1 MATAKQNTEQ
11 TPETP
16 QIYRLIGK
24 AMGEIGAVGKDSV
37 NQSQGFKYRG
47 IDAVYNAL
55 SPVMAKYGLFLI
67 PEILEQTREER
78 SSVKS
83 QWDKDQKKY
92 VEKTTTL
99 LWSILKIR
107 FTMYAP
113 DGSNVSAVVIGEGM
127 DTGDKATNKA
137 MSIAL
142 KYAAFQIFMIP
153 TEELVDPDA
162 ESHEVAPKNTEPPKP
177 QKNTTAK
184 NDNKPAEKPPENPEE
199 PKADVS
205 TVPTV
210 PALQRAV
217 DAASEIP
224 VLTFLAKEREQL
236 AELRQINAAE
246 NAALWK
252 KQVEVLRGAKL
263 IPDKALSAYTKD
275 EAAAMVRLMYDRF
288 DPTGTELKAAEA

>member
-1 MATAKQNTEQ
+1 MATKVIAKENGGGIEPI
-11 TPETP
+11 PENVP
-16 QIYRLIGK
+16 QIYGLIGK
-24 AMGEIGAVGKDSV
+24 AMREIGAVGKDSI
-37 NQSQGFKYRG
+37 NKTQGFKYRG

-55 SPVMAKYGLFLI
+55 NPVMSKYGLFI
-67 PEILEQTREER
+67 VPEVIDERREER
-78 SSVKS
+78 TNKGG
-83 QWDKDQKKY
+83 
-92 VEKTTTL
+92 TTIL
-99 LWSILKIR
+99 YSILKIR

-113 DGSNVSAVVIGEGM
+113 DGSSISSVIIGEGM

-153 TEELVDPDA
+153 TEETTIDPDA

-177 QKNTTAK
+177 PKNTTAK

-217 DAASEIP
+217 DAASEVP

-252 KQVEVLRGAKL
+252 KQIEVLRGAKL
-263 IPDKALSAYTKD
+263 IPAKALSEYTKD

>member
-55 SPVMAKYGLFLI
+55 SPVMAKYGLFI
-67 PEILEQTREER
+67 VPEILEQTREER

-153 TEELVDPDA
+153 TEETTIDPDA
-162 ESHEVAPKNTEPPKP
+162 ETHEVAPKNT
-177 QKNTTAK
+177 TAK
-184 NDNKPAEKPPENPEE
+184 QNNKPAEKPQETPPEE

-217 DAASEIP
+217 DKAAEIP

-236 AELRQINAAE
+236 AEIRQINAAE

-252 KQVEVLRGAKL
+252 KQIEVLRGAKL

>member
-11 TPETP
+11 TPDAP

-55 SPVMAKYGLFLI
+55 SPVMAKYGLFI
-67 PEILEQTREER
+67 VPEILEQTREER
-78 SSVKS
+78 SSVKN

-153 TEELVDPDA
+153 TEETTIDPDA
-162 ESHEVAPKNTEPPKP
+162 ESHEVAPKNTTSK
-177 QKNTTAK
+177 Q
-184 NDNKPAEKPPENPEE
+184 DNKPAEKPPETPPEE

-217 DAASEIP
+217 DKAAEIP

-236 AELRQINAAE
+236 AEMRQINAAE

-252 KQVEVLRGAKL
+252 KQIEVLRGAKL

>member
-16 QIYRLIGK
+16 QIFKLIGK

-37 NQSQGFKYRG
+37 NKQQGFKYRG

-55 SPVMAKYGLFLI
+55 NPVMSKYGLFI
-67 PEILEQTREER
+67 VPEILEQTREER
-78 SSVKS
+78 ETKNGTNLI
-83 QWDKDQKKY
+83 Y
-92 VEKTTTL
+92 
-99 LWSILKIR
+99 SILKIK

-127 DTGDKATNKA
+127 DSGDKATNKA
-137 MSIAL
+137 MSIAM
-142 KYAAFQIFMIP
+142 KYAAFQMFMIP
-153 TEELVDPDA
+153 TEDVVDPDA
-162 ESHEVAPKNTEPPKP
+162 ESHEVKP
-177 QKNTTAK
+177 RRSAQKTPEKTPE
-184 NDNKPAEKPPENPEE
+184 KPAE
-199 PKADVS
+199 PKADVA

-210 PALQRAV
+210 PALQKAV
-217 DAASEIP
+217 DAASENP
-224 VLTFLAKEREQL
+224 VLTFLAQERDQL
-236 AELRQINAAE
+236 AEVRQINAAE

-252 KQVEVLRGAKL
+252 KQIEVLRGAKL
-263 IPDKALSAYTKD
+263 IPSKALSAYTKD

>member
-1 MATAKQNTEQ
+1 MATVKQNTEQ
-11 TPETP
+11 TPDAP

-55 SPVMAKYGLFLI
+55 SPVMAKYGLFI
-67 PEILEQTREER
+67 VPEILEQTREER
-78 SSVKS
+78 SSVKN

-142 KYAAFQIFMIP
+142 KYVAFQIFMIP
-153 TEELVDPDA
+153 TEDVADPDA
-162 ESHEVAPKNTEPPKP
+162 ESYEVAPKNTTVK
-177 QKNTTAK
+177 QN
-184 NDNKPAEKPPENPEE
+184 NKPAEKPPENPEE

-217 DAASEIP
+217 DKAAEIP

-236 AELRQINAAE
+236 AEMRQINAAE

-252 KQVEVLRGAKL
+252 KQIEVLRGAKL